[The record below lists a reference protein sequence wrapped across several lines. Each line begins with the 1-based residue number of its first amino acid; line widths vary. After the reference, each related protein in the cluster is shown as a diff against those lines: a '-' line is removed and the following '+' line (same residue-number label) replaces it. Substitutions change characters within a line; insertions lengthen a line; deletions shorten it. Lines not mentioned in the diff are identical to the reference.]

1 MRRSVELSQICA
13 FFLHVHVRTL
23 WSSPFH
29 SHSWSRWQP
38 WPLYICASVSDLICV
53 WSGCCIFMWLCGH
66 LVWQAVCF
74 KIEWSLK
81 GKGCLAACCLS
92 DSISPISVLT
102 HMFLI
107 VPRTFL
113 PSYQI
118 NIRILLEDFKFYL
131 KQLLPCLSCRIL
143 SDQQTPRTVGSWR
156 PNKQTGLRVAR
167 SPGQQQRC
175 TCQLENIS
183 KPSIL

>member
-1 MRRSVELSQICA
+1 MRRSVKSIQICT
-13 FFLHVHVRTL
+13 FLRVRVWTL

-29 SHSWSRWQP
+29 SHNWSSWQP
-38 WPLYICASVSDLICV
+38 WPGYICASVSDLICV

-74 KIEWSLK
+74 KIGWSPK
-81 GKGCLAACCLS
+81 GKGCFAACGLS
-92 DSISPISVLT
+92 DSMFLISVLT
-102 HMFLI
+102 HMI
-107 VPRTFL
+107 CRVSRIFL

-118 NIRILLEDFKFYL
+118 NIRILLKDFLFYF
-131 KQLLPCLSCRIL
+131 KHLLLCLSCRIL

-167 SPGQQQRC
+167 SPGRQQRC
-175 TCQLENIS
+175 TCWLENIS